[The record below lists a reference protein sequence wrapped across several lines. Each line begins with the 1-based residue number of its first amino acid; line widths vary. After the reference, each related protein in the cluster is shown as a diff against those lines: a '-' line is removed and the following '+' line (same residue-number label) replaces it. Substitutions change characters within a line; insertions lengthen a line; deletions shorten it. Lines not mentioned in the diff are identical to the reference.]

1 MRPYSTHLLETN
13 GEEVFI
19 HGPSESLAI
28 VDLESYESFV
38 AEKADLLD
46 LMAHLQRQMKTLTAV
61 AWRVPRELLNLRVI
75 LAEDHRPME
84 QMTQSNRHASASG
97 WVRTH
102 GGQLCLTNHDRLY
115 DCAHDRSHDLL
126 RGAPLPK
133 LSRPHVLNVSPGI
146 YSVHVFYDPPSRYG
160 YGLETKSGAKSQVH
174 STIILRH
181 YAFPAPRLTP
191 TRLPGFMPQ
200 AA

>member
-1 MRPYSTHLLETN
+1 MRTYSTHTLEAN
-13 GEEVFI
+13 GEEVFT

-38 AEKADLLD
+38 DKNADLLD
-46 LMAHLQRQMKTLTAV
+46 LMAHLQRQMTVLTAV
-61 AWRVPRELLNLRVI
+61 AWRVPRESLNLHLV

-84 QMTQSNRHASASG
+84 QMTQANRHAVASG

-115 DCAHDRSHDLL
+115 DCAQDRRHDLL
-126 RGAPLPK
+126 HGGPLPK
-133 LSRPHVLNVSPGI
+133 LSRPHLLHVPPGV
-146 YSVHVFYDPPSRYG
+146 YSVHVFYDPLSRNG
-160 YGLETKSGAKSQVH
+160 YGVKTKSGAASPVH
-174 STIILRH
+174 STILLRH

-191 TRLPGFMPQ
+191 MRLPGFMPQ